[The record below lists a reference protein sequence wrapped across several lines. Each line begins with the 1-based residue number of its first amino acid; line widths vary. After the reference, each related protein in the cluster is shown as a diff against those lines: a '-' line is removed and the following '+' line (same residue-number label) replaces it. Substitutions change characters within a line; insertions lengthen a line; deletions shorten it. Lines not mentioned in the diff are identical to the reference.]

1 MAVRIAEHI
10 TQKLIMES
18 IIEEDDRE
26 LYCYGFFLLTTQL
39 FFFLVTAATG
49 LIAGVLLESILFY
62 TVFMLL
68 RTFAGG
74 LHAKT
79 ETACTIL
86 TTLALTVSVF
96 GIKFMRLENTQFFS
110 VLILISSSLSIF
122 LLAPLDNRYKP
133 LTKQEKKHY
142 QITCYAILA
151 LSLVS
156 ILFAKM
162 FSLDILY
169 YPITWG
175 IFLEG
180 ILLCIGKKYNSKR

>member
-1 MAVRIAEHI
+1 MAVKIAEHI
-10 TQKLIMES
+10 TQKLIRAS

-26 LYCYGFFLLTTQL
+26 LYRYGFFLLTTRL
-39 FFFLVTAATG
+39 FFFFVTATTG

-68 RTFAGG
+68 RTYAGG
-74 LHAKT
+74 VHAKT

-96 GIKFMRLENTQFFS
+96 GIKFVKLENTQFFS
-110 VLILISSSLSIF
+110 ELILIASSLSIF
-122 LLAPLDNRYKP
+122 LLAPLDSKYKP

-142 QITCYAILA
+142 QVICHAILA
-151 LSLVS
+151 LLLVS

-180 ILLCIGKKYNSKR
+180 ILLCIGKKFNYKK